1 MAKKIK
7 PSKDNPEWL
16 STYGILTAE
25 RILERFKIRIS
36 HDELM
41 KTLKDPE
48 SRYYHLLS
56 MPLKNIFNGILV
68 NQVYDYQVYAQKL
81 LIDYKLSMTESLE
94 EDEGNTGTNAEE
106 ELTIKQKDLMH
117 LGEAFEEK
125 KQDHRHLIADSQ
137 AWLIKEASK
146 KESLARSP
154 EMAEFTECVEQLMLS
169 FQNFLTEF
177 RALILDITS
186 LLNVVPDYHI
196 DEEKMHENQSALDF
210 DPTLSEVTES
220 DSY

>member
-1 MAKKIK
+1 MAKKNK
-7 PSKDNPEWL
+7 TTKANPEWL

-25 RILERFKIRIS
+25 RILERFNIRIS

-41 KTLKDPE
+41 TTLKDPE

-81 LIDYKLSMTESLE
+81 LIDYKLSMTEKLDD
-94 EDEGNTGTNAEE
+94 DESTGTNAEV
-106 ELTIKQKDLMH
+106 ELTTKQKDLMH
-117 LGEAFEEK
+117 LGEEFEEK
-125 KQDHRHLIADSQ
+125 KQAHRHLIADSQ
-137 AWLIKEASK
+137 AWLIQEAPKEETLAS
-146 KESLARSP
+146 SP
-154 EMAEFTECVEQLMLS
+154 EMTEFTERVEDLMLG

-177 RALILDITS
+177 RTLILDITS
-186 LLNVVPDYHI
+186 LLNVVPDYFM
-196 DEEKMHENQSALDF
+196 DEDKMHANQGSLGF
-210 DPTLSEVTES
+210 DPNLSEVAES